1 MKYTYFS
8 SIKSGKYLIRSQ
20 FWYNRRSCCFLS
32 QSTPLWCV
40 MSRPIG
46 KLDKLEWWWV
56 NKQYELES
64 HSHFLDT
71 SDKLASSHYDEM
83 WFPKN
88 NHEGHEYIPREQW
101 ITHNNFWGCYDNI
114 LSRDLITNP
123 FNLLGYAGGLGS
135 QKMMLEMK
143 NKTPNIQPQPDIVQ
157 QLKKRKNIVV
167 YKEDIEHLAYNV
179 FAGNG
184 RPESVDDTINILNN
198 IIRFQKLMP
207 KVLDSYG
214 IPYEM
219 FSLDTGSYSK
229 TFDLDKELP
238 RNSSDTI
245 FTRNIWNQN
254 VKQQVSDYMK
264 NYG

>member
-1 MKYTYFS
+1 
-8 SIKSGKYLIRSQ
+8 
-20 FWYNRRSCCFLS
+20 
-32 QSTPLWCV
+32 

-56 NKQYELES
+56 NKQYQLES

-83 WFPKN
+83 WFPKK

-135 QKMMLEMK
+135 EKMMQQMK
-143 NKTPNIQPQPDIVQ
+143 NKT
-157 QLKKRKNIVV
+157 RKNIVV

-207 KVLDSYG
+207 AVLETLDV
-214 IPYEM
+214 PYEM
-219 FSLDTGSYSK
+219 FSLDSGSYGK
-229 TFDLDKELP
+229 TFDLDKVLP
-238 RNSSDTI
+238 RESSDTL
-245 FTRNIWNQN
+245 FTRNVWKQD
-254 VKQQVSDYMK
+254 VKKQVSDYMMS
-264 NYG
+264 YG